1 MARCCHWNL
10 GLLLFSPID
19 SACKMPTS
27 EAVNER
33 VNALGRSIASSAYI
47 LSAYSISNSF
57 REKVTKF
64 AGPEAQFLL
73 LAELRNF
80 GLLRMLRFLRSMGKT
95 SAIYIPL
102 EDEHSESLLPVLLA
116 VGAVS
121 SASKVFVVRS
131 DASLSAVGRMRTI
144 SAILGLAMSSLLGVA
159 ALVRTYCWLTW
170 LCHRPKAT
178 FSGNN
183 SESIVYINANLWFG
197 VRAGGSVGHT
207 AGVANAFA
215 DAGYDVKLV
224 SSNHQVMLRDSVQQH
239 LLQPPH
245 AFGFPFELNY
255 FRHNYGV
262 LKQLRRIAT
271 QRQCGFLYQRMSVM
285 NFVGVILSR
294 KWRVPLVLEY
304 NGSEIWVA
312 RNWGRRLRF
321 SKIGLGMEN
330 VCLRHADRIV
340 VISRV
345 LADELVEERGIDP
358 KRIVCYPNCV
368 DPKYYS
374 PELVSGEMVAKLRA
388 GYGIPGTATL
398 VAFVGTFG
406 HWHGASVLAA
416 AIKKLVDQESSWLEE
431 NEVRFAMVGDGLK
444 MKEVREL
451 IGGSKYSRWV
461 SFAGLVPQAETIAY
475 LAAADILI
483 SPHVRNADGSRF
495 FGSPTKLF
503 EYMAMEKGIVA
514 SDLDQIG
521 EVLSAG
527 IRMWEPSDSPTNGK
541 PDQATPHED
550 ATAILTRP
558 GEIGD
563 LIAGIKLL
571 VEHPDLRC
579 RIGQNARQELLRN
592 YTWPHHVGR
601 ILASLS
607 LGSPQEFRD
616 VALAESVQ

>member
-1 MARCCHWNL
+1 
-10 GLLLFSPID
+10 
-19 SACKMPTS
+19 
-27 EAVNER
+27 
-33 VNALGRSIASSAYI
+33 
-47 LSAYSISNSF
+47 
-57 REKVTKF
+57 
-64 AGPEAQFLL
+64 
-73 LAELRNF
+73 
-80 GLLRMLRFLRSMGKT
+80 MGKT

-102 EDEHSESLLPVLLA
+102 EDKHSESLLPVLLA

-121 SASKVFVVRS
+121 SAGKVFVLRS
-131 DASLSAVGRMRTI
+131 DASLSALGRMRTI

-197 VRAGGSVGHT
+197 VRAGGSVGHI

-224 SSNHQVMLRDSVQQH
+224 SSNDQVMLRDSVRQH
-239 LLQPPH
+239 LLEPPH

-255 FRHNYGV
+255 FRFNYAA

-271 QRQCGFLYQRMSVM
+271 ERRCGFLYQRMSVM

-304 NGSEIWVA
+304 NGSEIWIA

-321 SKIGLGMEN
+321 SKIGLAMEDL
-330 VCLRHADRIV
+330 CLRHADLIV

-345 LADELVEERGIDP
+345 LADELVDRGVDP
-358 KRIVCYPNCV
+358 NRVVCYPNCV

-374 PELVSGEMVAKLRA
+374 PELVPGEIVAKLRA
-388 GYGIPGTATL
+388 DYGIPGTAIL

-406 HWHGASVLAA
+406 QWHGASVLAA
-416 AIKKLVDQESSWLEE
+416 AIKKLVDQESSWLKE

-451 IGGSKYSRWV
+451 IGESKYSRWV
-461 SFAGLVPQAETIAY
+461 SFTGLVPQAETVAY

-483 SPHVRNADGSRF
+483 SPHVRNTNGSRF

-527 IRMWEPSDSPTNGK
+527 IRIWEPSAVLRNGK
-541 PDQATPHED
+541 LNQSGPHQD
-550 ATAILTRP
+550 ATAVLSRP

-571 VEHPDLRC
+571 VERPDIRRQL
-579 RIGQNARQELLRN
+579 GLNARQEVLRH
-592 YTWPHHVGR
+592 YTWPRHVAR
-601 ILASLS
+601 ILESLS
-607 LGSPQEFRD
+607 LESQREVRD
-616 VALAESVQ
+616 VALAASVQSAQ